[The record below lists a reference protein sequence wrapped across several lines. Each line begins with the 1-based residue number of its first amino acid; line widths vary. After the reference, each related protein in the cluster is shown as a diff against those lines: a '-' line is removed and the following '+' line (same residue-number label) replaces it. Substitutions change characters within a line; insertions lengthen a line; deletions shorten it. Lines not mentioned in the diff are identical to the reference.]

1 MTAYRRWLVNG
12 SDNLSITDLP
22 PSVEVSQTKKRFT
35 VQWMEDC
42 SLVLRDTTLQDTS
55 RWSSQ
60 PEDWFWLESMAEL
73 YFPAPVFGL
82 RSSQWYEF
90 RTS

>member
-1 MTAYRRWLVNG
+1 
-12 SDNLSITDLP
+12 
-22 PSVEVSQTKKRFT
+22 
-35 VQWMEDC
+35 MEDC

-60 PEDWFWLESMAEL
+60 PEDWFWSGSMAEL

-82 RSSQWYEF
+82 RSSQWIKAVEDDGYEL
-90 RTS
+90 RL